1 VPRKPHAET
10 WAERGFKNAGMLS
23 TARGLKFAMGW
34 GLFMASEGREPENID
49 EYAEVMQESRATAYR
64 DQQAFRQAFPDEES
78 PTRMN
83 KVSGAQERYNE
94 VYRRLQ
100 DVIKSSRQIQPV
112 QYTLGAAP
120 AL

>member
-1 VPRKPHAET
+1 MET
-10 WAERGFKNAGMLS
+10 WAERGFKNAGIL
-23 TARGLKFAMGW
+23 TTTRALKFAMGW

-49 EYAEVMQESRATAYR
+49 EYAEVMQESRATAFR

-83 KVSGAQERYNE
+83 STSGAQERYNE
-94 VYRRLQ
+94 AYRQVR
-100 DVIKSSRQIQPV
+100 DISKSFRQIQPV

-120 AL
+120 AV